1 LRVSKEWKRF
11 ILISLF
17 VLFIFLPKR
26 ADAQVLY
33 QSSLLN
39 TSQGARG
46 VQTTTHIRNR
56 HLGDEYYLCSLVNA
70 EYARTVL
77 AWQIA
82 QIPSEGHYYFHP
94 FVHIKYPISSCYYG
108 RQGHE
113 YWKLYTTYTVTE
125 NAWHTL
131 KIDARYAG
139 DTHYWNLYF
148 DGSYVEW
155 VWYPYP
161 RNNMACTQLE
171 CFDASYFFQGRHT
184 NIYLKCAD
192 DIWRLQDS
200 SWGPRIVKYYSPG
213 NPYRIIYNYLYYDWE
228 ARY

>member
-1 LRVSKEWKRF
+1 VSKEWKRF

-17 VLFIFLPKR
+17 VFLLIFLPKR
-26 ADAQVLY
+26 ADAEVIY
-33 QSSLLN
+33 YSSLRN

-56 HLGDEYYLCSLVNA
+56 HLGDEYYLCILMNA
-70 EYARTVL
+70 AYAWTGL
-77 AWQIA
+77 AWEIA
-82 QIPSEGHYYFHP
+82 QIPSQGSYDFHP
-94 FVHIKYPISSCYYG
+94 FVHIKYP
-108 RQGHE
+108 QGHE
-113 YWKLYTTYTVTE
+113 YTELFTTYRVTE

-148 DGSYVEW
+148 DGSFLGYR
-155 VWYPYP
+155 WYPYP
-161 RNNMACTQLE
+161 RNNMAYTQLE

-213 NPYRIIYNYLYYDWE
+213 NPYRIIYNNLYYDWE